1 MATRATVLKIGI
13 ASAAFL
19 KARTI
24 AIARGKQK
32 RRPGEPRVWF
42 TSINS
47 VAQVLSEPNRALLEL
62 IRSSK
67 PATMTELAELSGRKE
82 SNLSRTLRTMKNY
95 GLVRLAKTG
104 RTVRPVVDW
113 DKVEIEVQL
122 AEAA

>member
-1 MATRATVLKIGI
+1 MTTQATVLKIGI

-24 AIARGKQK
+24 AIAEGKQR

-62 IRSSK
+62 IRKSK
-67 PATMTELAELSGRKE
+67 PATMTDLAELSGRKE
-82 SNLSRTLRTMKNY
+82 SNVSRTLRTMENY
-95 GLVRLAKTG
+95 GLVRLTRAG

-122 AEAA
+122 ANAA

>member
-1 MATRATVLKIGI
+1 MATRTTILKIGI

-24 AIARGKQK
+24 AIASGKQR

-42 TSINS
+42 TSLNS

-82 SNLSRTLRTMKNY
+82 SNLSRTLRTMENY

-104 RTVRPVVDW
+104 RTVRPVVGW